1 MSMKLRLSS
10 SLNTCRTTSVPVSW
24 VLYQQVGLS
33 VTPGPGLTA
42 VLSVWTHSDSRK
54 TSSARQVKVSASIV
68 PATADQRGEAARP
81 ELPVV
86 PRIHSA
92 AERAERRQPGCSYWW
107 WWWRSGRRRSAGFS
121 SAAAHVPVRRSRA
134 APSGAAAAARAH
146 QTSTLLQGQPIS
158 GPRAQNQ
165 LMKSTRWNQ
174 LVCCPQAHLRV
185 TLWTPHLDTH
195 WGLKLEQS
203 CVQCLYEETR
213 DSNQQPSDYWT
224 TPPDLLNFPL
234 LEIFIITQKFV
245 LTHFSQM
252 RLHPSVW
259 LLSFPQ
265 DHRLYYIILY

>member
-107 WWWRSGRRRSAGFS
+107 WWWWWWRSGRRRSAGFS

-146 QTSTLLQGQPIS
+146 QTSTL
-158 GPRAQNQ
+158 
-165 LMKSTRWNQ
+165 
-174 LVCCPQAHLRV
+174 C
-185 TLWTPHLDTH
+185 
-195 WGLKLEQS
+195 
-203 CVQCLYEETR
+203 R
-213 DSNQQPSDYWT
+213 DSP
-224 TPPDLLNFPL
+224 FP
-234 LEIFIITQKFV
+234 V
-245 LTHFSQM
+245 LAPKTSSWSP
-252 RLHPSVW
+252 RGGTSW
-259 LLSFPQ
+259 SAA
-265 DHRLYYIILY
+265 HRLTWESHCGRLTWTLTEG